1 MAGRMRR
8 IAAAGA
14 VLIMLLLC
22 LLYAGGALDNPY
34 RIQSDEEDGLRHGAQ
49 SDVTDDSQKERTQP
63 GVTAGT
69 EVYEGF
75 LMDNVLHAGNA
86 GDVHFHIYVPDSYD
100 GSRPY
105 PLFLTMSGYG
115 GMYFQ
120 GVGVNLTKEPFA
132 LWAKRQY
139 PDMIIVAPQME
150 AWGEAYAEPV
160 LALMDYLLS
169 AYRVDENRIYG
180 EAFSAGGVT
189 MSFVLQ
195 QRPDLFCA
203 YLHCC
208 SSWPADPTPVA
219 KARLPVYI
227 AVGEQDEYF
236 GSGPSRAIYGKL
248 QERYRQQGLSGEEID
263 RLLVLDVK
271 DDAYFS
277 GRGVEKQHEGG
288 VLFGED
294 PEIMGWLFEKENND

>member
-1 MAGRMRR
+1 
-8 IAAAGA
+8 
-14 VLIMLLLC
+14 
-22 LLYAGGALDNPY
+22 
-34 RIQSDEEDGLRHGAQ
+34 
-49 SDVTDDSQKERTQP
+49 
-63 GVTAGT
+63 
-69 EVYEGF
+69 
-75 LMDNVLHAGNA
+75 MDNVLHAGDA

-100 GSRPY
+100 GSKPY

-120 GVGVNLTKEPFA
+120 GAGANLTEEPFA
-132 LWAKRQY
+132 LWARQQY

-150 AWGEAYAEPV
+150 AWGETYADQV

-169 AYRVDENRIYG
+169 AYRVDENRIYA

-189 MSFVLQ
+189 MSFVLE

-219 KARLPVYI
+219 KTRLPVYI

-236 GSGPSRAIYGKL
+236 GSEPSREIYEEL
-248 QERYRQQGLSGEEID
+248 QELYRQQGLSGEEID

-271 DDAYFS
+271 NDAYFS
-277 GRGVEKQHEGG
+277 ERGVEKQHEGG

-294 PEIMGWLFEKENND
+294 PEIMGWLFEKRK

>member
-1 MAGRMRR
+1 MEGRVRR
-8 IAAAGA
+8 IAAAGT
-14 VLIMLLLC
+14 VLAMLLLC
-22 LLYAGGALDNPY
+22 LLYAGGAADNPY
-34 RIQSDEEDGLRHGAQ
+34 RIQSD
-49 SDVTDDSQKERTQP
+49 
-63 GVTAGT
+63 VTAGT
-69 EVYEGF
+69 EVYQGF
-75 LMDNVLHAGNA
+75 LMDNVLHAGDA

-100 GSRPY
+100 GSKPY

-120 GVGVNLTKEPFA
+120 GAGANLTEEPFA
-132 LWAKRQY
+132 LWARQQY

-150 AWGEAYAEPV
+150 AWGETYADQV

-169 AYRVDENRIYG
+169 EYRVDENRIYA

-189 MSFVLQ
+189 MSFVLE
-195 QRPDLFCA
+195 QRPDLFCV

-208 SSWPADPTPVA
+208 SSWPADPTPVV
-219 KARLPVYI
+219 KTRLPVYI

-236 GSGPSRAIYGKL
+236 GLEPSREIYEEL
-248 QERYRQQGLSGEEID
+248 QELYRQQGLSGEEID

-271 DDAYFS
+271 NDAYFS
-277 GRGVEKQHEGG
+277 ERGVEKQHEGG

-294 PEIMGWLFEKENND
+294 PEIMGWLFEKRK

>member
-1 MAGRMRR
+1 MEGRVRR
-8 IAAAGA
+8 IAAAGT
-14 VLIMLLLC
+14 VLAMLLLC
-22 LLYAGGALDNPY
+22 LLYAGGAADNPY
-34 RIQSDEEDGLRHGAQ
+34 RIQSD
-49 SDVTDDSQKERTQP
+49 
-63 GVTAGT
+63 VTAGT
-69 EVYEGF
+69 EVYQGF
-75 LMDNVLHAGNA
+75 LMDNVLHAGDA

-100 GSRPY
+100 GSEPY

-120 GVGVNLTKEPFA
+120 GVGANLTEEPFA
-132 LWAKRQY
+132 LWARQQY

-150 AWGEAYAEPV
+150 AWGETYVDQV

-169 AYRVDENRIYG
+169 AYQVDENRIYA

-189 MSFVLQ
+189 MSFVLE

-219 KARLPVYI
+219 KTRLPVYI

-236 GSGPSRAIYGKL
+236 GSEPSREIYEEL
-248 QERYRQQGLSGEEID
+248 QELYRQQGFSGEEID

-277 GRGVEKQHEGG
+277 ERGVEKQHEGG
-288 VLFGED
+288 ALFGED
-294 PEIMGWLFEKENND
+294 PEIMGWLFEKRK

>member
-1 MAGRMRR
+1 MEGRVRR
-8 IAAAGA
+8 IAAAGT
-14 VLIMLLLC
+14 VLAMLLLC
-22 LLYAGGALDNPY
+22 LLYAGGAADNPY
-34 RIQSDEEDGLRHGAQ
+34 RIQSD
-49 SDVTDDSQKERTQP
+49 
-63 GVTAGT
+63 VTAGT
-69 EVYEGF
+69 EVYQGF
-75 LMDNVLHAGNA
+75 LMDNVLHAGDA

-100 GSRPY
+100 GSKPY

-120 GVGVNLTKEPFA
+120 GAGANLTEEPFA
-132 LWAKRQY
+132 LWARQQY

-150 AWGEAYAEPV
+150 AWGETYADQV

-169 AYRVDENRIYG
+169 EYRVDENRIYA

-189 MSFVLQ
+189 MSFVLE

-219 KARLPVYI
+219 KTRLPVYI

-236 GSGPSRAIYGKL
+236 GSEPSREIYEEL
-248 QERYRQQGLSGEEID
+248 QELYRQQGLSGEEID

-271 DDAYFS
+271 NDAYFS
-277 GRGVEKQHEGG
+277 ERGVEKQHEGG

-294 PEIMGWLFEKENND
+294 PEIMGWLFEKRK

>member
-1 MAGRMRR
+1 MEGRVRR
-8 IAAAGA
+8 IAAAGT
-14 VLIMLLLC
+14 VLAMLLLC
-22 LLYAGGALDNPY
+22 LLYAGGAADNPY
-34 RIQSDEEDGLRHGAQ
+34 RIQSD
-49 SDVTDDSQKERTQP
+49 
-63 GVTAGT
+63 VTAGT
-69 EVYEGF
+69 EVYQGF
-75 LMDNVLHAGNA
+75 LMDNVLHAGDA

-100 GSRPY
+100 GSEPY

-120 GVGVNLTKEPFA
+120 GVGANLTEEPFA
-132 LWAKRQY
+132 LWARQQY

-150 AWGEAYAEPV
+150 AWGETYVDQV

-169 AYRVDENRIYG
+169 AYQVDENRIYA

-189 MSFVLQ
+189 MSFVLE

-219 KARLPVYI
+219 KTRLPVYI

-236 GSGPSRAIYGKL
+236 GSEPSREIYEEL
-248 QERYRQQGLSGEEID
+248 QELYRQQGLSGEEID

-271 DDAYFS
+271 NDAYFS
-277 GRGVEKQHEGG
+277 ERGVEKQHEGG

-294 PEIMGWLFEKENND
+294 PEIMGWLFEKRK

>member
-1 MAGRMRR
+1 MEGRVRR
-8 IAAAGA
+8 IAAAGP
-14 VLIMLLLC
+14 VLAMLLLC
-22 LLYAGGALDNPY
+22 LLYAGGAADNPY
-34 RIQSDEEDGLRHGAQ
+34 RIQSD
-49 SDVTDDSQKERTQP
+49 
-63 GVTAGT
+63 VTAGT
-69 EVYEGF
+69 EVYQGF
-75 LMDNVLHAGNA
+75 LMDNVLHAGDA

-100 GSRPY
+100 GTKTY

-120 GVGVNLTKEPFA
+120 GAGANLTEEPFA
-132 LWAKRQY
+132 LWARQQY

-150 AWGEAYAEPV
+150 AWGETYADQV

-169 AYRVDENRIYG
+169 EYRVDENRIYA

-189 MSFVLQ
+189 MSFVLE
-195 QRPDLFCA
+195 QRPDLFCV

-208 SSWPADPTPVA
+208 SSWPADPTPVV
-219 KARLPVYI
+219 KTRLPVYI

-236 GSGPSRAIYGKL
+236 GLEPSREIYEEL
-248 QERYRQQGLSGEEID
+248 QELYRQQGLSGEEID

-271 DDAYFS
+271 NDAYFS
-277 GRGVEKQHEGG
+277 ERGVEKQHEGG

-294 PEIMGWLFEKENND
+294 PEIMGWLFEKRR

>member
-1 MAGRMRR
+1 MEGRVRR
-8 IAAAGA
+8 IAAAGT
-14 VLIMLLLC
+14 VLAMLLLC
-22 LLYAGGALDNPY
+22 LLYAGGAVDNPY
-34 RIQSDEEDGLRHGAQ
+34 RIQSD
-49 SDVTDDSQKERTQP
+49 
-63 GVTAGT
+63 VTAGT
-69 EVYEGF
+69 EVYQGF
-75 LMDNVLHAGNA
+75 LMDNVLHAGDA

-100 GSRPY
+100 GSKPY

-120 GVGVNLTKEPFA
+120 GAGANLTEEPFA
-132 LWAKRQY
+132 LWARQQY

-150 AWGEAYAEPV
+150 AWGETYADQV

-169 AYRVDENRIYG
+169 EYRVDENRIYA

-189 MSFVLQ
+189 MSFVLE
-195 QRPDLFCA
+195 QRPDLFCV

-208 SSWPADPTPVA
+208 SSWPADPTPVV
-219 KARLPVYI
+219 KTRLPVYI

-236 GSGPSRAIYGKL
+236 GLEPSREIYEEL
-248 QERYRQQGLSGEEID
+248 QELYRQQGLSGEEID

-271 DDAYFS
+271 NDAYFS
-277 GRGVEKQHEGG
+277 ERGVEKQHEGG

-294 PEIMGWLFEKENND
+294 PEIMGWLFEKRK

>member
-1 MAGRMRR
+1 MEGRVRR
-8 IAAAGA
+8 IAAAGT
-14 VLIMLLLC
+14 VLAMLLLC
-22 LLYAGGALDNPY
+22 LLYAGGAADNPY
-34 RIQSDEEDGLRHGAQ
+34 RIQSD
-49 SDVTDDSQKERTQP
+49 
-63 GVTAGT
+63 VTAGT
-69 EVYEGF
+69 EVYQGF
-75 LMDNVLHAGNA
+75 LMDNVLHAGDA

-100 GSRPY
+100 GSKPY

-120 GVGVNLTKEPFA
+120 GAGANLTEEPFA
-132 LWAKRQY
+132 LWARQQY

-150 AWGEAYAEPV
+150 AWGETYADQV

-169 AYRVDENRIYG
+169 EYRVDENRIYA

-189 MSFVLQ
+189 MSFVLE

-219 KARLPVYI
+219 KTRLPVYI

-236 GSGPSRAIYGKL
+236 GAEPSREICEEL
-248 QERYRQQGLSGEEID
+248 QELYRQQGLSGEEID

-277 GRGVEKQHEGG
+277 ERGVKKQHEGG

-294 PEIMGWLFEKENND
+294 PEIMGWLFEKRK

>member
-1 MAGRMRR
+1 MEGRVRR
-8 IAAAGA
+8 IAAAGT
-14 VLIMLLLC
+14 VLAMLLLC
-22 LLYAGGALDNPY
+22 LLYAGGAADNPY
-34 RIQSDEEDGLRHGAQ
+34 RIQSD
-49 SDVTDDSQKERTQP
+49 
-63 GVTAGT
+63 VTAGT
-69 EVYEGF
+69 EVYQGF
-75 LMDNVLHAGNA
+75 LMDNVLHAGDA

-100 GSRPY
+100 GSKPY

-120 GVGVNLTKEPFA
+120 GAGANLTEEPFA
-132 LWAKRQY
+132 LWARQQY

-150 AWGEAYAEPV
+150 AWGETYADQV

-169 AYRVDENRIYG
+169 EYRVDENRIYA

-189 MSFVLQ
+189 MSFVLE

-219 KARLPVYI
+219 KTRLPVYI

-236 GSGPSRAIYGKL
+236 GLEPSREIYEEL
-248 QERYRQQGLSGEEID
+248 QELYRQQGLSGEEID

-271 DDAYFS
+271 NDAYFS
-277 GRGVEKQHEGG
+277 ERGVEKQHEGG

-294 PEIMGWLFEKENND
+294 PEIMGWLFEKRK

>member
-1 MAGRMRR
+1 MEGRVRR
-8 IAAAGA
+8 IAAAGT
-14 VLIMLLLC
+14 VLAMLLLC
-22 LLYAGGALDNPY
+22 LLYAGGAADNPY
-34 RIQSDEEDGLRHGAQ
+34 RIQSD
-49 SDVTDDSQKERTQP
+49 
-63 GVTAGT
+63 VTAGT
-69 EVYEGF
+69 EVYQGF
-75 LMDNVLHAGNA
+75 LMDNVLHAGDA

-100 GSRPY
+100 GTKTY

-120 GVGVNLTKEPFA
+120 GAGANLTEEPFA
-132 LWAKRQY
+132 LWARQQY

-150 AWGEAYAEPV
+150 AWGETYADQV

-169 AYRVDENRIYG
+169 EYRVDENRIYA

-189 MSFVLQ
+189 MSFVLE
-195 QRPDLFCA
+195 QRPDLFCV

-208 SSWPADPTPVA
+208 SSWPADPTPVV
-219 KARLPVYI
+219 KTRLPVYI

-236 GSGPSRAIYGKL
+236 GLEPSREIYEEL
-248 QERYRQQGLSGEEID
+248 QELYRQQGLSGEEID

-271 DDAYFS
+271 NDAYFS
-277 GRGVEKQHEGG
+277 ERGVEKQHEGG

-294 PEIMGWLFEKENND
+294 PEIMGWLFEKKK

>member
-1 MAGRMRR
+1 MEGRVRR
-8 IAAAGA
+8 IAAAGT
-14 VLIMLLLC
+14 VLAMLLLC
-22 LLYAGGALDNPY
+22 LLYAGGAADNPY
-34 RIQSDEEDGLRHGAQ
+34 RIQSD
-49 SDVTDDSQKERTQP
+49 
-63 GVTAGT
+63 VTAGT
-69 EVYEGF
+69 EVYQGF
-75 LMDNVLHAGNA
+75 LMDNVLHAGDA

-100 GSRPY
+100 GTKTY

-120 GVGVNLTKEPFA
+120 GAGANLTEEPFA
-132 LWAKRQY
+132 LWARQQY

-150 AWGEAYAEPV
+150 AWGETYADQV

-169 AYRVDENRIYG
+169 AYRVDENRIYA

-189 MSFVLQ
+189 MSFVLE

-208 SSWPADPTPVA
+208 SSWPADPTPVV
-219 KARLPVYI
+219 KTRLPVYI

-236 GSGPSRAIYGKL
+236 GSEPSREIYEEL
-248 QERYRQQGLSGEEID
+248 QELYRQQGLSGEEID

-271 DDAYFS
+271 NDAYFS
-277 GRGVEKQHEGG
+277 ERGVEKQHEGG

-294 PEIMGWLFEKENND
+294 PEIMGWLFEKRK

>member
-1 MAGRMRR
+1 MEGRVRR
-8 IAAAGA
+8 IAAAGT
-14 VLIMLLLC
+14 VLAMLLLC
-22 LLYAGGALDNPY
+22 LLYAGGAADNPY
-34 RIQSDEEDGLRHGAQ
+34 RIQSD
-49 SDVTDDSQKERTQP
+49 
-63 GVTAGT
+63 VTAGT
-69 EVYEGF
+69 EVYQGF
-75 LMDNVLHAGNA
+75 LMDNVLHAGDA

-100 GSRPY
+100 GSKPY

-120 GVGVNLTKEPFA
+120 GAGANLTEEPFA
-132 LWAKRQY
+132 LWARQQY

-150 AWGEAYAEPV
+150 AWGETYADQV

-169 AYRVDENRIYG
+169 EYRVDENRIYA

-189 MSFVLQ
+189 MSFVLE
-195 QRPDLFCA
+195 QRPDLFCV

-219 KARLPVYI
+219 KTRLPVYI

-236 GSGPSRAIYGKL
+236 GLEPSREIYEEL
-248 QERYRQQGLSGEEID
+248 QELYRQQGLSGEEID

-271 DDAYFS
+271 NDAYFS
-277 GRGVEKQHEGG
+277 ERGVEKQHEGG

-294 PEIMGWLFEKENND
+294 PEIMGWLFEKRK

>member
-1 MAGRMRR
+1 MEGRVRR
-8 IAAAGA
+8 IAAAGT
-14 VLIMLLLC
+14 VLAMLLLC
-22 LLYAGGALDNPY
+22 LLYAGGAADNPY
-34 RIQSDEEDGLRHGAQ
+34 RIQSD
-49 SDVTDDSQKERTQP
+49 
-63 GVTAGT
+63 VTAGT
-69 EVYEGF
+69 EVYQGF
-75 LMDNVLHAGNA
+75 LMDNVLHAGDA

-100 GSRPY
+100 GSEPY
-105 PLFLTMSGYG
+105 PLFFTMSGYG

-120 GVGVNLTKEPFA
+120 GVGANLTEEPFA
-132 LWAKRQY
+132 LWARQQY

-150 AWGEAYAEPV
+150 AWGESYADQV

-169 AYRVDENRIYG
+169 AYRVDENRIYA

-189 MSFVLQ
+189 MSFVLE

-219 KARLPVYI
+219 KTRLPVYI

-236 GSGPSRAIYGKL
+236 GAEPSREICEEL
-248 QERYRQQGLSGEEID
+248 QELYRQQGLSREEID

-277 GRGVEKQHEGG
+277 ERGVKKQHEGG

-294 PEIMGWLFEKENND
+294 PEIMGWLFEKRK

>member
-1 MAGRMRR
+1 MEGRVRR
-8 IAAAGA
+8 IAAAGT
-14 VLIMLLLC
+14 VLAMLLLC
-22 LLYAGGALDNPY
+22 LLYAGGAADNPY
-34 RIQSDEEDGLRHGAQ
+34 RIQSD
-49 SDVTDDSQKERTQP
+49 
-63 GVTAGT
+63 VTAGT
-69 EVYEGF
+69 EVYQGF
-75 LMDNVLHAGNA
+75 LMDNVLHAGDA

-100 GSRPY
+100 GTKTY

-120 GVGVNLTKEPFA
+120 GAGANLTEEPFA
-132 LWAKRQY
+132 LWARQQY

-150 AWGEAYAEPV
+150 AWGETYADQV

-169 AYRVDENRIYG
+169 EYRVDENRIYA

-189 MSFVLQ
+189 MSFVLE

-219 KARLPVYI
+219 KTRLPVYI

-236 GSGPSRAIYGKL
+236 GLEPSREIYEEL
-248 QERYRQQGLSGEEID
+248 QELYRQQGLSGEEID

-271 DDAYFS
+271 NDAYFS
-277 GRGVEKQHEGG
+277 ERGVEKQHEGG

-294 PEIMGWLFEKENND
+294 PEIMGWLFEKRK

>member
-1 MAGRMRR
+1 MEGRVRR
-8 IAAAGA
+8 IAAAGT
-14 VLIMLLLC
+14 VLAMLLLC
-22 LLYAGGALDNPY
+22 LLYAGGAADNPY
-34 RIQSDEEDGLRHGAQ
+34 RIQSD
-49 SDVTDDSQKERTQP
+49 
-63 GVTAGT
+63 VTAGT
-69 EVYEGF
+69 EVYQGF

-100 GSRPY
+100 GSEPY

-120 GVGVNLTKEPFA
+120 GVGANLTEEPFA
-132 LWAKRQY
+132 LWARQQY

-150 AWGEAYAEPV
+150 AWGETYVDQV

-169 AYRVDENRIYG
+169 AYQVDENRIYA

-189 MSFVLQ
+189 MSFVLE

-219 KARLPVYI
+219 KTRLPVYI

-236 GSGPSRAIYGKL
+236 GSEPSREIYEEL
-248 QERYRQQGLSGEEID
+248 QELYRQQGLSGEEID

-271 DDAYFS
+271 NDAYFS
-277 GRGVEKQHEGG
+277 ERGVEKQHEGG

-294 PEIMGWLFEKENND
+294 PEIMGWLFEKRK

>member
-1 MAGRMRR
+1 MEGRVRR
-8 IAAAGA
+8 IAAAGTGLA
-14 VLIMLLLC
+14 MLLLC
-22 LLYAGGALDNPY
+22 LLYAGGAADNPY
-34 RIQSDEEDGLRHGAQ
+34 RIQSD
-49 SDVTDDSQKERTQP
+49 
-63 GVTAGT
+63 VTAGT
-69 EVYEGF
+69 EVYQGF
-75 LMDNVLHAGNA
+75 LMDNVLHAGDA

-100 GSRPY
+100 GSEPY
-105 PLFLTMSGYG
+105 PLFFTMSGYG

-120 GVGVNLTKEPFA
+120 GVGANLTEEPFA
-132 LWAKRQY
+132 LWARQQY

-150 AWGEAYAEPV
+150 AWGESYADQV

-169 AYRVDENRIYG
+169 AYRVDENRIYA

-189 MSFVLQ
+189 MSFVLE

-219 KARLPVYI
+219 KTRLPVYI

-236 GSGPSRAIYGKL
+236 GAEPSREICEEL
-248 QERYRQQGLSGEEID
+248 RELYRQQGLSGEEID

-277 GRGVEKQHEGG
+277 ERGVKKQHEGG

-294 PEIMGWLFEKENND
+294 PEIMGWLFEKRK

>member
-1 MAGRMRR
+1 MNDLHRG
-8 IAAAGA
+8 I
-14 VLIMLLLC
+14 
-22 LLYAGGALDNPY
+22 
-34 RIQSDEEDGLRHGAQ
+34 Q
-49 SDVTDDSQKERTQP
+49 SDVTDGSPQQGTQP

-69 EVYEGF
+69 EVYQGF
-75 LMDNVLHAGNA
+75 LMDNVLHAGDA

-100 GSRPY
+100 GTKTY

-120 GVGVNLTKEPFA
+120 GAGANLTEEPFA
-132 LWAKRQY
+132 LWARQQY

-150 AWGEAYAEPV
+150 AWGETYADQV

-169 AYRVDENRIYG
+169 EYRVDENRIYA

-189 MSFVLQ
+189 MSFVLE
-195 QRPDLFCA
+195 QRPDLFCV

-208 SSWPADPTPVA
+208 SSWPADPTPVV
-219 KARLPVYI
+219 KTRLPVYI

-236 GSGPSRAIYGKL
+236 GLEPFREIYEEL
-248 QERYRQQGLSGEEID
+248 QELYRQQGLSGEEID

-271 DDAYFS
+271 NDAYFS
-277 GRGVEKQHEGG
+277 ERGVEKQHEGG

-294 PEIMGWLFEKENND
+294 PEIMGWLFEKRK

>member
-1 MAGRMRR
+1 MEGRVRR
-8 IAAAGA
+8 IAAAGT
-14 VLIMLLLC
+14 VLAMLLLC
-22 LLYAGGALDNPY
+22 LLYAGGAADNPY
-34 RIQSDEEDGLRHGAQ
+34 RIQSD
-49 SDVTDDSQKERTQP
+49 
-63 GVTAGT
+63 VTAGT
-69 EVYEGF
+69 EVYQGF
-75 LMDNVLHAGNA
+75 LMDNVLHAGDA

-100 GSRPY
+100 GSEPY
-105 PLFLTMSGYG
+105 PLFFTMSGYG

-120 GVGVNLTKEPFA
+120 GVGANLTEEPFA
-132 LWAKRQY
+132 LWARQQY

-150 AWGEAYAEPV
+150 AWGESYADQV

-169 AYRVDENRIYG
+169 AYRVDENRIYA

-189 MSFVLQ
+189 MSFVLE

-219 KARLPVYI
+219 KTRLPVYI

-236 GSGPSRAIYGKL
+236 GAEPSREICEEL
-248 QERYRQQGLSGEEID
+248 RELYRQQGLSGEEID

-277 GRGVEKQHEGG
+277 ERGVKKQHEGG

-294 PEIMGWLFEKENND
+294 PEIMGWLFEKRK

>member
-1 MAGRMRR
+1 MEGRVRR
-8 IAAAGA
+8 IAAAGT
-14 VLIMLLLC
+14 VLAMLLLC
-22 LLYAGGALDNPY
+22 LLYAGGAADNPY
-34 RIQSDEEDGLRHGAQ
+34 RIQSD
-49 SDVTDDSQKERTQP
+49 
-63 GVTAGT
+63 VTAGT
-69 EVYEGF
+69 EVYQGF
-75 LMDNVLHAGNA
+75 LMDNVLHAGDA

-100 GSRPY
+100 GTKTY

-120 GVGVNLTKEPFA
+120 GVGANLTEEPFA
-132 LWAKRQY
+132 LWARQQY

-150 AWGEAYAEPV
+150 AWGETYADQV

-169 AYRVDENRIYG
+169 EYRVDENRIYA

-189 MSFVLQ
+189 MSFVLE
-195 QRPDLFCA
+195 QRPDLFCV

-208 SSWPADPTPVA
+208 SSWPADPTPVV
-219 KARLPVYI
+219 KTRLPVYI

-236 GSGPSRAIYGKL
+236 GLEPSREIYEEL
-248 QERYRQQGLSGEEID
+248 QELYRQQGLSGEEID

-271 DDAYFS
+271 NDAYFS
-277 GRGVEKQHEGG
+277 ERGVEKQHEGG

-294 PEIMGWLFEKENND
+294 PEIMGWLFEKRK

>member
-1 MAGRMRR
+1 MEGRVRR
-8 IAAAGA
+8 IAAAGT
-14 VLIMLLLC
+14 VLAMLLLC
-22 LLYAGGALDNPY
+22 LLYAGGAADNPY
-34 RIQSDEEDGLRHGAQ
+34 RIQSD
-49 SDVTDDSQKERTQP
+49 
-63 GVTAGT
+63 VTAGT
-69 EVYEGF
+69 EVYQGF
-75 LMDNVLHAGNA
+75 LMDNVLHAGDA

-100 GSRPY
+100 GSKPY

-120 GVGVNLTKEPFA
+120 GAGANLTEEPFA
-132 LWAKRQY
+132 LWARQQY

-150 AWGEAYAEPV
+150 AWGETYADQV

-169 AYRVDENRIYG
+169 EYRVDENRIYA

-189 MSFVLQ
+189 MSFVLE
-195 QRPDLFCA
+195 QRPDLFCV

-208 SSWPADPTPVA
+208 SSWPADPTPVV
-219 KARLPVYI
+219 KIRLPVYI

-236 GSGPSRAIYGKL
+236 GLEPSREIYEEL
-248 QERYRQQGLSGEEID
+248 QELYRQQGLSGEEID

-271 DDAYFS
+271 NDAYFS
-277 GRGVEKQHEGG
+277 ERGVEKQHEGG

-294 PEIMGWLFEKENND
+294 PEIMGWLFEKRK

>member
-1 MAGRMRR
+1 MEGRVRR
-8 IAAAGA
+8 IAAAGT
-14 VLIMLLLC
+14 VLAMLLLC
-22 LLYAGGALDNPY
+22 LLYAGGAVDDPH
-34 RIQSDEEDGLRHGAQ
+34 RGIQ
-49 SDVTDDSQKERTQP
+49 SDVTDGSPQQGTQP

-69 EVYEGF
+69 EVYQGF
-75 LMDNVLHAGNA
+75 LMDNVLHAGDA

-100 GSRPY
+100 GTKTY

-120 GVGVNLTKEPFA
+120 GAGANLTEEPFA
-132 LWAKRQY
+132 LWARQQY

-150 AWGEAYAEPV
+150 AWGETYADQV

-169 AYRVDENRIYG
+169 EYRVDENRIYA

-189 MSFVLQ
+189 MSFVLE
-195 QRPDLFCA
+195 QRPDLFCV

-208 SSWPADPTPVA
+208 SSWPADPMPVV
-219 KARLPVYI
+219 KTRLPVYI

-236 GSGPSRAIYGKL
+236 GLEPSREIYEEL
-248 QERYRQQGLSGEEID
+248 QELYRQQGLSGEEID

-271 DDAYFS
+271 NDAYFS
-277 GRGVEKQHEGG
+277 ERGVEKQHEGG

-294 PEIMGWLFEKENND
+294 PEIMGWLFEKRK

>member
-1 MAGRMRR
+1 MEGRVRR
-8 IAAAGA
+8 IAAAGT
-14 VLIMLLLC
+14 VLAMLLLC
-22 LLYAGGALDNPY
+22 LLYAGGAADNPY
-34 RIQSDEEDGLRHGAQ
+34 RIQSD
-49 SDVTDDSQKERTQP
+49 
-63 GVTAGT
+63 VTAGT
-69 EVYEGF
+69 EVYQGF
-75 LMDNVLHAGNA
+75 LMDNVLHAGDA

-100 GSRPY
+100 GSKPY

-120 GVGVNLTKEPFA
+120 GAGANLTEEPFA
-132 LWAKRQY
+132 LWARQQY

-150 AWGEAYAEPV
+150 AWGETYADQA

-169 AYRVDENRIYG
+169 AYRVDENRIYA

-189 MSFVLQ
+189 MSFVLE

-208 SSWPADPTPVA
+208 SSWAADPTPVA
-219 KARLPVYI
+219 KTRLPVYI

-236 GSGPSRAIYGKL
+236 GSEPSREIYEEL
-248 QERYRQQGLSGEEID
+248 QELYRQQGLSGEEID

-271 DDAYFS
+271 YDAYFS
-277 GRGVEKQHEGG
+277 ERGVEKQHEGG

-294 PEIMGWLFEKENND
+294 PEIMGWLFEKRK

>member
-1 MAGRMRR
+1 MEGRVRR
-8 IAAAGA
+8 IAAAGT
-14 VLIMLLLC
+14 VLAMLLLC
-22 LLYAGGALDNPY
+22 LLYAGGAADNPY
-34 RIQSDEEDGLRHGAQ
+34 RIQSD
-49 SDVTDDSQKERTQP
+49 
-63 GVTAGT
+63 VTAGT
-69 EVYEGF
+69 EVYQGF
-75 LMDNVLHAGNA
+75 LMDNVLHAGDA

-100 GSRPY
+100 GTKTY

-120 GVGVNLTKEPFA
+120 GAGANLTEEPFA
-132 LWAKRQY
+132 LWARQQY

-150 AWGEAYAEPV
+150 AWGETYADQV

-169 AYRVDENRIYG
+169 EYRVDENRIYA

-189 MSFVLQ
+189 MSFVLE
-195 QRPDLFCA
+195 QRPDLFCV

-219 KARLPVYI
+219 KTRLPVYI

-236 GSGPSRAIYGKL
+236 GLEPSREIYEEL
-248 QERYRQQGLSGEEID
+248 QELYRQQGLSGEEID

-271 DDAYFS
+271 NDAYFS
-277 GRGVEKQHEGG
+277 ERGVEKQHEGG

-294 PEIMGWLFEKENND
+294 PEIMGWLFEKRK

>member
-1 MAGRMRR
+1 MEGRVRR
-8 IAAAGA
+8 IAAAGT
-14 VLIMLLLC
+14 VLAMLLLC
-22 LLYAGGALDNPY
+22 LLYAGGAADNPY
-34 RIQSDEEDGLRHGAQ
+34 RIQSD
-49 SDVTDDSQKERTQP
+49 
-63 GVTAGT
+63 VTAGT
-69 EVYEGF
+69 EVYQGF

-100 GSRPY
+100 GSEPY

-120 GVGVNLTKEPFA
+120 GVGANLTEEPFA
-132 LWAKRQY
+132 LWARQQY

-150 AWGEAYAEPV
+150 AWGETYADQV

-169 AYRVDENRIYG
+169 EYQVDENRIYA

-189 MSFVLQ
+189 MSFVLE
-195 QRPDLFCA
+195 QRPDLFCV
-203 YLHCC
+203 YIHCC
-208 SSWPADPTPVA
+208 SSWPADPTPVV
-219 KARLPVYI
+219 KTRLPVYI

-236 GSGPSRAIYGKL
+236 GSEPSREIYEEL
-248 QERYRQQGLSGEEID
+248 RELYRQQGFSGEEID

-277 GRGVEKQHEGG
+277 ERGVEKQHEGG

-294 PEIMGWLFEKENND
+294 PEIMGWLFEKRK

>member
-1 MAGRMRR
+1 MEGRVRR
-8 IAAAGA
+8 IAAAGT
-14 VLIMLLLC
+14 VLAMLLLC
-22 LLYAGGALDNPY
+22 LLYAGGAADNPY
-34 RIQSDEEDGLRHGAQ
+34 RIQSD
-49 SDVTDDSQKERTQP
+49 
-63 GVTAGT
+63 VTAGT
-69 EVYEGF
+69 EVYQGF
-75 LMDNVLHAGNA
+75 LMDNVLHAGDA

-100 GSRPY
+100 GSKPY

-120 GVGVNLTKEPFA
+120 GAGANLTEEPFA
-132 LWAKRQY
+132 LWARQQY

-150 AWGEAYAEPV
+150 AWGETYADQV

-169 AYRVDENRIYG
+169 AYRVDENRIYA

-189 MSFVLQ
+189 MSFVLE
-195 QRPDLFCA
+195 QRPDLFCV

-208 SSWPADPTPVA
+208 SSWPADPTPVV
-219 KARLPVYI
+219 KTRLPVYI

-236 GSGPSRAIYGKL
+236 GLEPSREIYEEL
-248 QERYRQQGLSGEEID
+248 QELYRQQGLSGEEID

-271 DDAYFS
+271 NDAYFS
-277 GRGVEKQHEGG
+277 ERGVEKQHEGG

-294 PEIMGWLFEKENND
+294 PEIMGWLFEKRK

>member
-1 MAGRMRR
+1 MEGRVRR
-8 IAAAGA
+8 IAAAGT
-14 VLIMLLLC
+14 VLAMLLLC
-22 LLYAGGALDNPY
+22 LLYAGGAADNPY
-34 RIQSDEEDGLRHGAQ
+34 RIQSD
-49 SDVTDDSQKERTQP
+49 
-63 GVTAGT
+63 VTAGT
-69 EVYEGF
+69 EVYQGF
-75 LMDNVLHAGNA
+75 LMDNVLHAGDA

-100 GSRPY
+100 GSEPY

-120 GVGVNLTKEPFA
+120 GVGANLTEEPFA
-132 LWAKRQY
+132 LWARQQY

-150 AWGEAYAEPV
+150 AWGETYVDQV

-169 AYRVDENRIYG
+169 AYQVDENRIYA

-189 MSFVLQ
+189 MSFVLE

-219 KARLPVYI
+219 KTRLPVYI

-236 GSGPSRAIYGKL
+236 GSEPSREIYEEL
-248 QERYRQQGLSGEEID
+248 RELYRQQGFSGEEID

-277 GRGVEKQHEGG
+277 ERGVEKQHEGG

-294 PEIMGWLFEKENND
+294 PEIMGWLFEKRK

>member
-1 MAGRMRR
+1 MEGRVRR
-8 IAAAGA
+8 IAAAGV
-14 VLIMLLLC
+14 VLAMLLLC
-22 LLYAGGALDNPY
+22 LLYAGSAAGNP
-34 RIQSDEEDGLRHGAQ
+34 RQGTQS
-49 SDVTDDSQKERTQP
+49 V
-63 GVTAGT
+63 VTAGT

-75 LMDNVLHAGNA
+75 LMDNVLHAGEA

-115 GMYFQ
+115 GLYFQ
-120 GVGVNLTKEPFA
+120 GVGANLTEEPFA
-132 LWAKRQY
+132 LWASQQY
-139 PDMIIVAPQME
+139 PDMIIAAPQME
-150 AWGEAYAEPV
+150 AWGENYADQV

-169 AYRVDENRIYG
+169 AYQVDEERIYA

-189 MSFVLQ
+189 MSFVLE
-195 QRPDLFCA
+195 QRPELFCA

-208 SSWPADPTPVA
+208 SSWSADPEPVA
-219 KARLPVYI
+219 TARLPVYI

-236 GSGPSRAIYGKL
+236 GSEPSREIYDEL
-248 QERYRQQGLSGEEID
+248 QELYRQQGLSGKEID

-271 DDAYFS
+271 DEAYFS
-277 GRGVEKQHEGG
+277 ARGAEKQHEGG

-294 PEIMGWLFEKENND
+294 PEIMGWLFEKKKADIENRNKK